1 MASVEMT
8 QFEPTRQNCP
18 DPQMLETTQISVL
31 HRIVFL
37 VVGPRFFDV
46 NKYFNTHEH
55 SRSVVGCRFVDPCL
69 SVGVNLS

>member
-37 VVGPRFFDV
+37 VVGQGSSKST
-46 NKYFNTHEH
+46 NILIHMNTH
-55 SRSVVGCRFVDPCL
+55 VQ
-69 SVGVNLS
+69 